1 MNILA
6 PFNFFIL
13 MLMCLNAVIHMNHKL
28 LLQQSMNEIS
38 LLSEE
43 IKLQK
48 QQIDNFENN
57 LVQIVN
63 LIGINK
69 RDIRILWEE
78 NKIKGPHE
86 AYIKG

>member
-13 MLMCLNAVIHMNHKL
+13 MLMCMNAVIHMNHKIL
-28 LLQQSMNEIS
+28 IQQNANEI
-38 LLSEE
+38 LMLSEE

-63 LIGINK
+63 LIGVNK
-69 RDIRILWEE
+69 RDIGILWE
-78 NKIKGPHE
+78 NKFKISNEVFIKE
-86 AYIKG
+86 